1 MHCHVRY
8 ADIRHRPA
16 AARDAAPALS
26 QVPSP
31 YDRAVCGPGPCG
43 FEHWTLRCAKCG
55 TIQAAQVDAD
65 PMQSDAL
72 RWIGSR
78 ELLPPQ

>member
-1 MHCHVRY
+1 MTVQY
-8 ADIRHRPA
+8 VTPA
-16 AARDAAPALS
+16 
-26 QVPSP
+26 
-31 YDRAVCGPGPCG
+31 RAG

-55 TIQAAQVDAD
+55 TIQEAQVDAD
-65 PMQSDAL
+65 PMHSDAL

>member
-1 MHCHVRY
+1 MSVTQTSATVLPPRATQHLRCPRCQAHLSVQY
-8 ADIRHRPA
+8 V
-16 AARDAAPALS
+16 APA
-26 QVPSP
+26 
-31 YDRAVCGPGPCG
+31 RAG

-55 TIQAAQVDAD
+55 TIQEAQVDAD
-65 PMQSDAL
+65 PMRSDAL

>member
-1 MHCHVRY
+1 MTVQY
-8 ADIRHRPA
+8 VAS
-16 AARDAAPALS
+16 ARA
-26 QVPSP
+26 
-31 YDRAVCGPGPCG
+31 G

-55 TIQAAQVDAD
+55 TIQEAQVDAD
-65 PMQSDAL
+65 PMRSDAL

>member
-1 MHCHVRY
+1 MTVQY
-8 ADIRHRPA
+8 
-16 AARDAAPALS
+16 AAPF
-26 QVPSP
+26 
-31 YDRAVCGPGPCG
+31 RAG

-55 TIQAAQVDAD
+55 TIQEAQLDAD
-65 PMQSDAL
+65 PMQSDDAL